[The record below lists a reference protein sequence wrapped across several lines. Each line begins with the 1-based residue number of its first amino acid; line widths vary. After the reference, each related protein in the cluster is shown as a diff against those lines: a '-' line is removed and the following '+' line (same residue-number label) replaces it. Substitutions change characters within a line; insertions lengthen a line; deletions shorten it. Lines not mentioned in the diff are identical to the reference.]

1 MKRGPLLIPVLVLLA
16 GLLIA
21 LPAFAG
27 NGVNL
32 NINGDAAAQF
42 EVMLKDGYSM
52 VPVDAYARFAGAGV
66 EWTAENAFK
75 ITENGATLS
84 MTVGQK
90 DALFQGKPLVL
101 SCAPVKAGDKVY
113 LPLRSVSEAFGYE
126 VGWDNQ
132 QRLVTLKRSETRNG
146 MTPEEML
153 VKANQATMDIN
164 TYSMEGGM
172 DMNISVVA
180 DGKPVG
186 EVPGNM
192 KINMAG
198 QYQNQP
204 VQIYMK
210 QNIVPAGVPGQ
221 IPEMAVETYMTEEK
235 MYMKVPGQEWVVQ
248 DMPFAPEF
256 WKQQR
261 DIQSDPLKAAAQ
273 MKEMGMLLNFGN
285 DVSID
290 GREYYVINSTLDM
303 NKFRQGFQKLMQQ
316 AIQSMP
322 PSAGTGDPAL
332 VQQQLQKLLENSKV
346 DYYYTVYVNK
356 KTMITDVVKFNALME
371 LTMNPS
377 ELGSPGDA
385 ENKTGIPKEVKTK
398 IAMKGEFKIDNLGSP
413 FVAPDVSNAR
423 PVDEMQSKPGE
434 QATN

>member
-1 MKRGPLLIPVLVLLA
+1 MKRNLFLTTTLALLVS
-16 GLLIA
+16 LLIA

-27 NGVNL
+27 DQVNL
-32 NINGDAAAQF
+32 NVNGDSAAQF
-42 EVMLKDGYSM
+42 DIFLKDGISM
-52 VPVDAYARFAGAGV
+52 VTVDAFARFSGADV
-66 EWTAENAFK
+66 EWTPGNTLK
-75 ITENGATLS
+75 IIENGVILL
-84 MTVGQK
+84 MTVDKK
-90 DALFQGKPLVL
+90 DALLKGEPVTL
-101 SCAPVKAGDKVY
+101 SCAPVKTGDKVY
-113 LPLRSVSEAFGYE
+113 VPLRSVGEAFGYE
-126 VGWDNQ
+126 VGWDNR
-132 QRLVTLKRSETRNG
+132 QRLVTLNRNETRDG
-146 MTPEEML
+146 MTPGELL
-153 VKANQATMDIN
+153 VKANRVAMDIN
-164 TYSMEGGM
+164 TYSMEGNM
-172 DMNISVVA
+172 NMNISVVA
-180 DGKPVG
+180 DGKQVG
-186 EVPGNM
+186 DAPGNLN
-192 KINMAG
+192 IELTG
-198 QYQNQP
+198 HYQNQP
-204 VQIYMK
+204 MRMYMK
-210 QNIVPAGVPGQ
+210 QNIVPAVKDQ
-221 IPEMAVETYMTEEK
+221 VPEMAVETYMTEEK
-235 MYMKVPGQEWVVQ
+235 MYMKAPGQEWVVQ

-398 IAMKGEFKIDNLGSP
+398 IAMKGEFKIGNLGSP